1 MKIIYD
7 DLGGGDR
14 KVSVLYKYGAESF
27 FFLIIPTL
35 LFPSLVVKW
44 ALTSSTDNRSCRC
57 RKAAGEE
64 SPGFTGQD
72 AG

>member
-1 MKIIYD
+1 MFKR
-7 DLGGGDR
+7 LPVWKKR
-14 KVSVLYKYGAESF
+14 EHGAGSF
-27 FFLIIPTL
+27 FLTVPTL

>member
-1 MKIIYD
+1 MMIWVAGIESFLFCK
-7 DLGGGDR
+7 
-14 KVSVLYKYGAESF
+14 KYGAESF